1 MVREI
6 QETELTALLELYLH
20 LHEDSVPEM
29 SRHLNATWE
38 QILQDKNYHIIV
50 KVVDN
55 RIVSSCVCVVIPNLT
70 RSIRPYA
77 LIENVVTHPDHRQ
90 KGYAT
95 ECLNYAKEISL
106 RENCYKIML
115 LTSSKDEATH
125 RFYRNAGY
133 SSNDK
138 AAFVQRIE

>member
-6 QETELTALLELYLH
+6 QKTELAALLELYLQ
-20 LHEDSVPEM
+20 LHETAVPEM
-29 SRHLNATWE
+29 SRHLEATWE
-38 QILQDKNYHIIV
+38 QILQDKNHRIIV

-55 RIVSSCVCVVIPNLT
+55 RIVSSCVCVIIPNLS
-70 RSIRPYA
+70 RGIRPYA

-95 ECLNYAKEISL
+95 ECLNYARKIAV

-115 LTSSKDEATH
+115 LTSSRDEATH

-133 SSNDK
+133 SSK
-138 AAFVQRIE
+138 EKTAFIQRLE